1 MDLTFPWEAP
11 AFAPIF
17 AQRDIELQAVPSIQ
31 SLQPPSH
38 EGTLGPSAAEL
49 LDVAFPRTTAK
60 RKLDLLE
67 GLPSFQLTRKPAVAS
82 LRQSTLRHAL
92 VSRLLILLKAAG
104 DSCPILA
111 LADEDP
117 WMGWQLVSDVVSGRS
132 ESTLKARL
140 GYLERYFA
148 WCSDHRLAWVPLTV
162 SATWKWMQALK
173 DASPSAP
180 TSGYQSLRWFAHMFQ
195 CAADADF
202 FSSPLLK
209 GSATHSLQAAPPLRQ
224 KPPIL
229 VSQVKRLEL
238 LTDSDEPALVNI
250 VGGILVALYSRSR
263 WMDLQRASSL
273 ELDAPEG
280 ITYFGN
286 TFYQLN
292 TSEYKT
298 SKSGG
303 KSRLILPLT
312 LPIFSLSGSQWFQN
326 WLAAR
331 DRLGLPVQ
339 GAITPPLIRSVG
351 AQGDTPRP
359 FNTSEVNSIL
369 AKIAKPGE
377 PVPTSRSLKA
387 TCLSW
392 VAKAGVSPPL
402 RKLLGYHVDAT
413 ELSVNTY
420 SRDLLAPPLRE
431 LVRVLSLIASGAF
444 SPDTTRSGYFAF
456 NDPGTQ
462 DGNDAAPAVLPQPP
476 SASVSADTTAV
487 TAESA
492 LGPTSPQSPRTSDSD
507 SSSLEEVVP
516 ESTEEDLGD
525 PDESPAA
532 ALAAFKQPF
541 FSVQPPFLLVQHQ
554 KLRTIHI
561 AGGDSEERLLCG
573 RTNTDRFLSVGQ
585 VVHQPFPK
593 CKQCFHA
600 SGKHDE
606 C

>member
-17 AQRDIELQAVPSIQ
+17 AQRAIELQAVPSI
-31 SLQPPSH
+31 
-38 EGTLGPSAAEL
+38 
-49 LDVAFPRTTAK
+49 
-60 RKLDLLE
+60 DLLE
-67 GLPSFQLTRKPAVAS
+67 GLPSFQLIRKPAVAS

-148 WCSDHRLAWVPLTV
+148 WCSDHRLPWVPLTV

-173 DASPSAP
+173 GASPSAP

-202 FSSPLLK
+202 FSSPVLK

-224 KPPIL
+224 KPAIL

-280 ITYFGN
+280 VTYFGN

-312 LPIFSLSGSQWFQN
+312 LPIFSLSGCHWFQN

-377 PVPTSRSLKA
+377 PVPTSRSLLPQLGSQSGSISPLA
-387 TCLSW
+387 QAVGPCGRNRAVSEHLLSR
-392 VAKAGVSPPL
+392 P
-402 RKLLGYHVDAT
+402 
-413 ELSVNTY
+413 
-420 SRDLLAPPLRE
+420 
-431 LVRVLSLIASGAF
+431 SG
-444 SPDTTRSGYFAF
+444 DTTRSGYFAF
-456 NDPGTQ
+456 NDPGTH
-462 DGNDAAPAVLPQPP
+462 DSTDAAPAVLPQPP
-476 SASVSADTTAV
+476 SASGSADTTAV

-507 SSSLEEVVP
+507 SSSLDEVVP

-561 AGGDSEERLLCG
+561 AEGNSEERLLCG

>member
-1 MDLTFPWEAP
+1 
-11 AFAPIF
+11 
-17 AQRDIELQAVPSIQ
+17 
-31 SLQPPSH
+31 
-38 EGTLGPSAAEL
+38 
-49 LDVAFPRTTAK
+49 
-60 RKLDLLE
+60 
-67 GLPSFQLTRKPAVAS
+67 
-82 LRQSTLRHAL
+82 
-92 VSRLLILLKAAG
+92 
-104 DSCPILA
+104 
-111 LADEDP
+111 
-117 WMGWQLVSDVVSGRS
+117 
-132 ESTLKARL
+132 
-140 GYLERYFA
+140 
-148 WCSDHRLAWVPLTV
+148 
-162 SATWKWMQALK
+162 MQALK

-224 KPPIL
+224 KPAIL

-280 ITYFGN
+280 VTYFGN

-312 LPIFSLSGSQWFQN
+312 LPIFSLSGCHWFQN

-331 DRLGLPVQ
+331 DRLW
-339 GAITPPLIRSVG
+339 PPSPGSYHPTTDSLSGCPGRHTT
-351 AQGDTPRP
+351 AFQYL
-359 FNTSEVNSIL
+359 EVNSIL

-392 VAKAGVSPPL
+392 VASISPLAQAVGLPCGRNRAVS
-402 RKLLGYHVDAT
+402 KHLL
-413 ELSVNTY
+413 
-420 SRDLLAPPLRE
+420 SRP
-431 LVRVLSLIASGAF
+431 SGTTFEGTGPGPVIDRAF
-444 SPDTTRSGYFAF
+444 FPDTTRSGYFAF
-456 NDPGTQ
+456 NDPGTH

-507 SSSLEEVVP
+507 SSSLHEVVP
-516 ESTEEDLGD
+516 EGTEEDLGG

-561 AGGDSEERLLCG
+561 AEGDSEERLLCG

-585 VVHQPFPK
+585 VVHRPFPK

-600 SGKHDE
+600 SGRHDE

>member
-1 MDLTFPWEAP
+1 MLTPRDSKCVAP
-11 AFAPIF
+11 AI
-17 AQRDIELQAVPSIQ
+17 
-31 SLQPPSH
+31 
-38 EGTLGPSAAEL
+38 
-49 LDVAFPRTTAK
+49 
-60 RKLDLLE
+60 
-67 GLPSFQLTRKPAVAS
+67 
-82 LRQSTLRHAL
+82 
-92 VSRLLILLKAAG
+92 
-104 DSCPILA
+104 
-111 LADEDP
+111 
-117 WMGWQLVSDVVSGRS
+117 
-132 ESTLKARL
+132 
-140 GYLERYFA
+140 
-148 WCSDHRLAWVPLTV
+148 
-162 SATWKWMQALK
+162 
-173 DASPSAP
+173 
-180 TSGYQSLRWFAHMFQ
+180 
-195 CAADADF
+195 F
-202 FSSPLLK
+202 FSSQFL
-209 GSATHSLQAAPPLRQ
+209 
-224 KPPIL
+224 
-229 VSQVKRLEL
+229 
-238 LTDSDEPALVNI
+238 
-250 VGGILVALYSRSR
+250 
-263 WMDLQRASSL
+263 SSSM
-273 ELDAPEG
+273 
-280 ITYFGN
+280 
-286 TFYQLN
+286 LN
-292 TSEYKT
+292 
-298 SKSGG
+298 
-303 KSRLILPLT
+303 LPCIIFPVILPLT
-312 LPIFSLSGSQWFQN
+312 LPIFSLSGCHWFQN

-456 NDPGTQ
+456 NDPGTH
-462 DGNDAAPAVLPQPP
+462 DGNDAAPSKCVC
-476 SASVSADTTAV
+476 
-487 TAESA
+487 
-492 LGPTSPQSPRTSDSD
+492 GHYRSDSR
-507 SSSLEEVVP
+507 V
-516 ESTEEDLGD
+516 

-561 AGGDSEERLLCG
+561 AGGDSEQRLLCG

>member
-1 MDLTFPWEAP
+1 
-11 AFAPIF
+11 
-17 AQRDIELQAVPSIQ
+17 
-31 SLQPPSH
+31 
-38 EGTLGPSAAEL
+38 
-49 LDVAFPRTTAK
+49 
-60 RKLDLLE
+60 
-67 GLPSFQLTRKPAVAS
+67 
-82 LRQSTLRHAL
+82 
-92 VSRLLILLKAAG
+92 
-104 DSCPILA
+104 
-111 LADEDP
+111 
-117 WMGWQLVSDVVSGRS
+117 
-132 ESTLKARL
+132 
-140 GYLERYFA
+140 
-148 WCSDHRLAWVPLTV
+148 
-162 SATWKWMQALK
+162 
-173 DASPSAP
+173 
-180 TSGYQSLRWFAHMFQ
+180 
-195 CAADADF
+195 
-202 FSSPLLK
+202 
-209 GSATHSLQAAPPLRQ
+209 
-224 KPPIL
+224 
-229 VSQVKRLEL
+229 
-238 LTDSDEPALVNI
+238 
-250 VGGILVALYSRSR
+250 
-263 WMDLQRASSL
+263 MDLQRASSL

-312 LPIFSLSGSQWFQN
+312 LPIFSLSGCHWFQN

-339 GAITPPLIRSVG
+339 GAIAPPLIRSVG

-377 PVPTSRSLKA
+377 PVPTS
-387 TCLSW
+387 
-392 VAKAGVSPPL
+392 
-402 RKLLGYHVDAT
+402 H
-413 ELSVNTY
+413 TY

-492 LGPTSPQSPRTSDSD
+492 LACRSQSPRTSDSD

-554 KLRTIHI
+554 KLRTIHV

-573 RTNTDRFLSVGQ
+573 RTSTDRFLSVGQ

>member
-1 MDLTFPWEAP
+1 M
-11 AFAPIF
+11 
-17 AQRDIELQAVPSIQ
+17 
-31 SLQPPSH
+31 
-38 EGTLGPSAAEL
+38 
-49 LDVAFPRTTAK
+49 PR
-60 RKLDLLE
+60 
-67 GLPSFQLTRKPAVAS
+67 
-82 LRQSTLRHAL
+82 
-92 VSRLLILLKAAG
+92 
-104 DSCPILA
+104 
-111 LADEDP
+111 
-117 WMGWQLVSDVVSGRS
+117 
-132 ESTLKARL
+132 
-140 GYLERYFA
+140 
-148 WCSDHRLAWVPLTV
+148 
-162 SATWKWMQALK
+162 
-173 DASPSAP
+173 
-180 TSGYQSLRWFAHMFQ
+180 
-195 CAADADF
+195 
-202 FSSPLLK
+202 K
-209 GSATHSLQAAPPLRQ
+209 GSL
-224 KPPIL
+224 I
-229 VSQVKRLEL
+229 
-238 LTDSDEPALVNI
+238 
-250 VGGILVALYSRSR
+250 
-263 WMDLQRASSL
+263 
-273 ELDAPEG
+273 
-280 ITYFGN
+280 GN

-312 LPIFSLSGSQWFQN
+312 LPIFSLSGCHWFQN

-339 GAITPPLIRSVG
+339 GAITPPLIRSLG

-359 FNTSEVNSIL
+359 FNTSEVNAIL

-456 NDPGTQ
+456 NDPGTHESP
-462 DGNDAAPAVLPQPP
+462 DAAPTVLPPPP

-492 LGPTSPQSPRTSDSD
+492 LRPRCPQSPRSCGSCRFQ
-507 SSSLEEVVP
+507 V
-516 ESTEEDLGD
+516 
-525 PDESPAA
+525 
-532 ALAAFKQPF
+532 
-541 FSVQPPFLLVQHQ
+541 SVQPPFLLVQHQ

-561 AGGDSEERLLCG
+561 AEGDSEERLLCG

-600 SGKHDE
+600 SGRHDE

>member
-1 MDLTFPWEAP
+1 
-11 AFAPIF
+11 
-17 AQRDIELQAVPSIQ
+17 
-31 SLQPPSH
+31 
-38 EGTLGPSAAEL
+38 
-49 LDVAFPRTTAK
+49 
-60 RKLDLLE
+60 
-67 GLPSFQLTRKPAVAS
+67 
-82 LRQSTLRHAL
+82 
-92 VSRLLILLKAAG
+92 
-104 DSCPILA
+104 
-111 LADEDP
+111 
-117 WMGWQLVSDVVSGRS
+117 MGWQLVSDVVSGRS

-140 GYLERYFA
+140 SYLERYFA
-148 WCSDHRLAWVPLTV
+148 WCSDHRLPWVLLTV

-224 KPPIL
+224 KPAIL

-280 ITYFGN
+280 VTYFGN

-312 LPIFSLSGSQWFQN
+312 LSIFSLSGCHWFQN

-339 GAITPPLIRSVG
+339 GAITPPLIRSLG

-359 FNTSEVNSIL
+359 FNTSEVKV

-392 VAKAGVSPPL
+392 VAKA
-402 RKLLGYHVDAT
+402 
-413 ELSVNTY
+413 
-420 SRDLLAPPLRE
+420 
-431 LVRVLSLIASGAF
+431 
-444 SPDTTRSGYFAF
+444 
-456 NDPGTQ
+456 
-462 DGNDAAPAVLPQPP
+462 
-476 SASVSADTTAV
+476 
-487 TAESA
+487 
-492 LGPTSPQSPRTSDSD
+492 
-507 SSSLEEVVP
+507 
-516 ESTEEDLGD
+516 
-525 PDESPAA
+525 
-532 ALAAFKQPF
+532 
-541 FSVQPPFLLVQHQ
+541 
-554 KLRTIHI
+554 
-561 AGGDSEERLLCG
+561 CG
-573 RTNTDRFLSVGQ
+573 RNRAVSKHLLSR
-585 VVHQPFPK
+585 P
-593 CKQCFHA
+593 
-600 SGKHDE
+600 SGTTFEGTGPGPVIDSLGGLLP
-606 C
+606 

>member
-1 MDLTFPWEAP
+1 M
-11 AFAPIF
+11 
-17 AQRDIELQAVPSIQ
+17 
-31 SLQPPSH
+31 
-38 EGTLGPSAAEL
+38 
-49 LDVAFPRTTAK
+49 
-60 RKLDLLE
+60 
-67 GLPSFQLTRKPAVAS
+67 
-82 LRQSTLRHAL
+82 
-92 VSRLLILLKAAG
+92 
-104 DSCPILA
+104 
-111 LADEDP
+111 
-117 WMGWQLVSDVVSGRS
+117 
-132 ESTLKARL
+132 
-140 GYLERYFA
+140 
-148 WCSDHRLAWVPLTV
+148 
-162 SATWKWMQALK
+162 
-173 DASPSAP
+173 
-180 TSGYQSLRWFAHMFQ
+180 
-195 CAADADF
+195 
-202 FSSPLLK
+202 
-209 GSATHSLQAAPPLRQ
+209 
-224 KPPIL
+224 
-229 VSQVKRLEL
+229 
-238 LTDSDEPALVNI
+238 
-250 VGGILVALYSRSR
+250 
-263 WMDLQRASSL
+263 
-273 ELDAPEG
+273 
-280 ITYFGN
+280 
-286 TFYQLN
+286 
-292 TSEYKT
+292 
-298 SKSGG
+298 
-303 KSRLILPLT
+303 
-312 LPIFSLSGSQWFQN
+312 
-326 WLAAR
+326 
-331 DRLGLPVQ
+331 
-339 GAITPPLIRSVG
+339 
-351 AQGDTPRP
+351 
-359 FNTSEVNSIL
+359 NSIL

-456 NDPGTQ
+456 NDPGAQ

-573 RTNTDRFLSVGQ
+573 RTSTDRFLSVGQ